1 LNLLNKNLKDRLAR
15 KEIINTE
22 DIAIAKEMNNQI
34 LIVET
39 GRITRSELKEF
50 KKLLDLQSKYIDGLF
65 IV

>member
-1 LNLLNKNLKDRLAR
+1 MNLLNKNLKDRLAR

-22 DIAIAKEMNNQI
+22 EITLAKEMNNQK
-34 LIVET
+34 LIVES

>member
-1 LNLLNKNLKDRLAR
+1 MNLLNKNLKDRLAR